1 LCRTGAEKDMCRPA
15 LGRRVRSLRFDHDGE
30 ELTATVG
37 AIEPYRR
44 REPIV
49 AIVAFDGCYIL
60 CTPKRGL
67 LRGGDS
73 GIVGSHAVRAVED
86 IAV

>member
-1 LCRTGAEKDMCRPA
+1 LCRTGAEKDRCRPA

-49 AIVAFDGCYIL
+49 AIVAFDGC
-60 CTPKRGL
+60 
-67 LRGGDS
+67 
-73 GIVGSHAVRAVED
+73 
-86 IAV
+86 